1 MNEQFGIRIASIWYV
16 LIAYELRRTELYW
29 ISKELHLNLLGNSV
43 SLPTLRT
50 PLSISL
56 PSIWP
61 ELKYLINI
69 YGKKIIARAIKLF
82 GRPTHSAP
90 HTHTHTYAP
99 TVCVY
104 NCIHTTIHTQTPTH
118 THTRIL
124 AVVVVWMGSI
134 ALCGQPTECVCVY
147 VIAGVCVA
155 MYVGILCMCICAV
168 FARPSFACSST

>member
-43 SLPTLRT
+43 SLPTLLT

-90 HTHTHTYAP
+90 PPPHTHTYAH

-118 THTRIL
+118 THTSTCSCSCLDGIHCTLR
-124 AVVVVWMGSI
+124 AAHWV
-134 ALCGQPTECVCVY
+134 CVCMWLQVCVCGYVCGYFVY
-147 VIAGVCVA
+147 VYLCSFCSAFVC
-155 MYVGILCMCICAV
+155 L
-168 FARPSFACSST
+168 